1 MKNSSVLRAD
11 LHVHSLYSHDSGAS
25 LQSLVHWAQRTGIN
39 CLALTD
45 HNTIEG
51 ALELQ
56 KLASFQVIVG
66 DEILSSGGDIIGLFL
81 KQPVPRRLT
90 PKETAQ
96 AIKTQGGLVL
106 APHPFDHVRP
116 SALTAK
122 AFDELLPFID
132 IIEVF
137 NARNL
142 FHADDRRAADASR
155 RHNLTPAVV
164 SDAHTAR
171 ELGRNY
177 QEMADFDGTPQGLM
191 ASLKQATM
199 VYKKTRIILRLAPA
213 YAKIRKKLGML

>member
-1 MKNSSVLRAD
+1 MLRAD

-25 LQSLVHWAQRTGIN
+25 LQSLIAWANRTGIN
-39 CLALTD
+39 CIALTD

-51 ALELQ
+51 ALE
-56 KLASFQVIVG
+56 FQTIAPFKVIVG
-66 DEILSSGGDIIGLFL
+66 DEIRSAGGDIIGLFL
-81 KQPVPRRLT
+81 KAAVPPRLT
-90 PKETAQ
+90 PKETAE
-96 AIKTQGGLVL
+96 AIKAQGGLVL

-116 SALTAK
+116 SALTAR
-122 AFDELLPFID
+122 AFEELLPFID

-142 FHADDRRAADASR
+142 FHADDRRAAEASQ

-177 QEMADFDGTPQGLM
+177 QEMPDFDGTPQGLM
-191 ASLKQATM
+191 ASLKQSTL
-199 VYKKTRIILRLAPA
+199 VYKKTRIVLRLAPT
-213 YAKIRKKLGML
+213 YAKIRKKLRWI

>member
-1 MKNSSVLRAD
+1 MRRKRRSVLRAD

-25 LQSLVHWAQRTGIN
+25 LQSIIHWAGRTGIN

-45 HNTIEG
+45 HNTIAG

-56 KLASFQVIVG
+56 KIAPFKVIIG
-66 DEILSSGGDIIGLFL
+66 DEILSSGGDVIGLFL
-81 KQPVPRRLT
+81 KEPVPRRLT
-90 PKETAQ
+90 PRETAE
-96 AIKTQGGLVL
+96 AIKAQGGLVL

-116 SALTAK
+116 SALKPK
-122 AFDELLPFID
+122 AFQELLPFID

-137 NARNL
+137 NAQ
-142 FHADDRRAADASR
+142 AAR
-155 RHNLTPAVV
+155 QHNLTPAAV

-177 QEMADFDGTPQGLM
+177 QEIPDFDGTPQGLM
-191 ASLKQATM
+191 ASLKQATL

-213 YAKIRKKLGML
+213 YAKIRKKLRVI